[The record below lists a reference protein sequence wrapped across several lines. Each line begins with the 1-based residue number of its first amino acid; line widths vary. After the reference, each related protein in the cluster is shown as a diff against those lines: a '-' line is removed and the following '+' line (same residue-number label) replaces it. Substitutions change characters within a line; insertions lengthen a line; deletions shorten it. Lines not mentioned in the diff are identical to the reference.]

1 MAVFR
6 RGGSPAAR
14 SEGRESLRD
23 SPRFDCTTCRG
34 LRWSGKGISTGARS
48 GGGGVNDDGDVSAA
62 DVGEGPAHEL
72 Q

>member
-1 MAVFR
+1 VFR

-14 SEGRESLRD
+14 SEGRESLRG
-23 SPRFDCTTCRG
+23 SRWFDCTTCRG
-34 LRWSGKGISTGARS
+34 LRWLEKWISTRFRS
-48 GGGGVNDDGDVSAA
+48 GGGGVNDDGDALAA